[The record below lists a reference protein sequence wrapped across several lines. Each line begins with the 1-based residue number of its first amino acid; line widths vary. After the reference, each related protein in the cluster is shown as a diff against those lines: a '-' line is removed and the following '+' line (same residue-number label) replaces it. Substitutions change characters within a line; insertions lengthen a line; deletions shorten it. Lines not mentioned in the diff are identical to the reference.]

1 MAISSTDNLR
11 YPLVMQGETF
21 TRRNICV
28 FFIAMSTNES
38 NTHFVFGLFGV
49 YSVCLF
55 EIWWGKQGHVIVTAP
70 LFLRVLNMVHAWNRQ
85 PLQGFC
91 FLFEKQSSIFDG
103 ICMTLRSPMRFIDL
117 RKFSLRQSHLRH
129 PTDAFFNWRLYWDD
143 VRRFGCSFR
152 SLCCPN
158 GQSTFP
164 QPNLRDCWTIHRKTV
179 QTAQKIIPKSA
190 SSSITATSLCSN
202 TDWAPDAVLI
212 LKRYSHGCSRSK
224 DGDENLTVFH
234 VVFSRVCSGV
244 QCAFAF
250 CEYAMPLLTGPKTI
264 MEIYSNLITCAYQ
277 SEHICQYWACIATGL
292 QTYGRNAPVMP
303 A

>member
-28 FFIAMSTNES
+28 FHCHEYEWVKYSLCFWFVWCIQCMFVWNLMGKTRSRYSYGPAVFASSQHGPCMKST
-38 NTHFVFGLFGV
+38 TLTG
-49 YSVCLF
+49 
-55 EIWWGKQGHVIVTAP
+55 
-70 LFLRVLNMVHAWNRQ
+70 
-85 PLQGFC
+85 
-91 FLFEKQSSIFDG
+91 FLFSLWKTIIHFRWYLHDFEV
-103 ICMTLRSPMRFIDL
+103 THEVHRSQKVFFAPITPASPYWCL
-117 RKFSLRQSHLRH
+117 
-129 PTDAFFNWRLYWDD
+129 FNWRLYWDD

-202 TDWAPDAVLI
+202 TEWAPDAVLI